1 MIVLEQKPYQ
11 LEHTAVC
18 IGKFDGLHSGH
29 RLLLDSIRECRNMQK
44 VLFTFSFPDS
54 EYIYS
59 VEEKRYLAEK
69 LGMDVY
75 IDCPFGEELSR
86 MTPEAFLQHILLREC
101 GARVISVG
109 EDFRFGYRRSGDVQ
123 FLRER
128 SGIDGFELRVFSKKK
143 MFGEEVS
150 STRIRQLLREGNI
163 GMVNGLLG
171 QPYFIY
177 GTVCHGNKLGK
188 TQLNMPTANQ
198 IPPAGKILPPFGVY
212 ASRVHVNGE
221 VFDGVTNIGIKPTV
235 PGENRTGV
243 ETHLLGFH
251 SDLYGKD
258 IRVDLCAFLRREQ
271 RFSGLEELKE
281 QMEKDKQKAQQLLN
295 KLHEGK
301 I

>member
-1 MIVLEQKPYQ
+1 MIVLERKPYQ

-29 RLLLDSIRECRNMQK
+29 RLLVDSIRECRNMRK

-69 LGMDVY
+69 LGIDVY
-75 IDCPFGEELSR
+75 IDCPFGEEFSR
-86 MTPEAFLQHILLREC
+86 MTPEVFLQHILLGEC

-109 EDFRFGYRRSGDVQ
+109 EDFRFGYKRSGDVR
-123 FLRER
+123 FLKER
-128 SGIDGFELRVFSKKK
+128 SRVDGFELRVFPKKK

-150 STRIRQLLREGNI
+150 STRIRRLLREGNI
-163 GMVNGLLG
+163 RTVNELLG

-212 ASRVHVNGE
+212 ASRVYVDGG

-235 PGENRTGV
+235 PGENRAGV
-243 ETHLLGFH
+243 ETHLIGFD

-258 IRVDLCAFLRREQ
+258 IRVDLCAFLRAEQ
-271 RFSGLEELKE
+271 RFSGLGELRE
-281 QMEKDKQKAQQLLN
+281 QIEKDKQKAQQLL
-295 KLHEGK
+295 K
-301 I
+301 